1 METSSVRLE
10 KVVDAANRH
19 AESLRDPV
27 LLISLHRDI
36 GKLPSRWAD
45 ESGKKKS
52 ALRWGIFI
60 MIYAATEGFFNEV
73 LKMEESTRVL
83 SLNTDKL
90 RSAAERHGARLFT
103 REWGVRTRVPVNS
116 CHSGN
121 YSRWVVFEGE
131 SLRNYLNDMKNL
143 RDCLAHGCNPFSTS
157 NDSGA
162 LWELK
167 EGASMRL
174 MGVEGF
180 LQASIDLVA
189 QTILAFGGT
198 CEEIP
203 EWPEPVRSKN
213 SAKKLPALKL
223 LPRD

>member
-1 METSSVRLE
+1 MEASSVRIE

-19 AESLRDPV
+19 AELLREPA

-36 GKLPSRWAD
+36 GKLPSGWAD
-45 ESGKKKS
+45 ESGKKKA

-60 MIYAATEGFFNEV
+60 MIYAASEGFFIEV
-73 LKMEESTRVL
+73 FKAPDSSRVR
-83 SLNTDKL
+83 SINPVKL
-90 RSAAERHGARLFT
+90 RSAGEPHGVRLFT
-103 REWGVRTRVPVNS
+103 REWGVRTRVDADP

-131 SLRNYLNDMKNL
+131 DLRNYLRDMKTL
-143 RDCLAHGCNPFSTS
+143 RDLLAHGGDPFSIETYS
-157 NDSGA
+157 DA
-162 LWELK
+162 LWERK
-167 EGASMRL
+167 KGKSMTL

-180 LQASIDLVA
+180 FQASTDLVA

-198 CEEIP
+198 REQIP

-213 SAKKLPALKL
+213 SAKKRPALKL
-223 LPRD
+223 LPEG

>member
-1 METSSVRLE
+1 MEASSVQIE

-19 AESLRDPV
+19 AESLREPA
-27 LLISLHRDI
+27 LLINLRRDLEN
-36 GKLPSRWAD
+36 LPSRWAD
-45 ESGKKKS
+45 EPGKKKS
-52 ALRWGIFI
+52 ALRWGFFV

-73 LKMEESTRVL
+73 LKAPKSTSVL
-83 SLNTDKL
+83 SLNPDKL
-90 RSAAERHGARLFT
+90 RSAGERYGVRLFT
-103 REWGVRTRVPVNS
+103 REWGVRTRVPVNP

-131 SLRNYLNDMKNL
+131 SLRNYLRDMKNL
-143 RDCLAHGCNPFSTS
+143 RDRLAHGGDPFSTS
-157 NDSGA
+157 NASGA
-162 LWELK
+162 LWDLK

-180 LQASIDLVA
+180 FQASIDLVA

-198 CEEIP
+198 HEEIP

-223 LPRD
+223 LR